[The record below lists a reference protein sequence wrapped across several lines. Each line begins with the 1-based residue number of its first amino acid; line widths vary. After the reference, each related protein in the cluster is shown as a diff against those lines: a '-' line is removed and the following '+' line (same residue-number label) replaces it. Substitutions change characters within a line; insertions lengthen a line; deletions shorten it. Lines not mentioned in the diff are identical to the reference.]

1 MNSDDQSDIN
11 NWMVLVIDDAYDN
24 AFIVS
29 QILAFYGA
37 KVQIAGGG
45 HEALRILKWFQPTLI
60 LLDLVMPEMNG
71 YAVKDAIRK
80 LYPGATFPIIA
91 HTANVDSSEA
101 DALLQQGFDGYLLK
115 PFHVDEV
122 TPRLRD
128 ILHRKRQSPDN

>member
-1 MNSDDQSDIN
+1 MNSDDESDIK
-11 NWMVLVIDDAYDN
+11 NWTVLVIDDAYDN

-60 LLDLVMPEMNG
+60 LLDLNMPDMNG
-71 YAVKDAIRK
+71 YLVKDAIRK
-80 LYPGATFPIIA
+80 LHPNAPYPIIA
-91 HTANVDSSEA
+91 HTANVNPSEA
-101 DALLQQGFDGYLLK
+101 KTLLDKGFDGYLLK

-122 TPRLRD
+122 TPRLRE
-128 ILHRKRQSPDN
+128 ILNRKRRSEDN